1 MKKIILSAIMLTGM
15 LTFAQDGKLTV
26 SGSIDAYYKSNLNA
40 STIQDGPLDDDGNS
54 TFYTPGTSFA
64 DAQGFALGMANTV
77 FSYETGKTGMVADLV
92 FGPKGGQASN
102 TVLNQLYAYWSVSD
116 AATLTVGKFNT
127 YLGYEVIS
135 PAANFFYSTSYMFS
149 NGPFS
154 HTGLK
159 LDYAVSEDFSF
170 ALAVMNET
178 DVTEV
183 NPTANYVLGGQ
194 LGYKG
199 QYLNLRYGADGEAG
213 VFQIDYTGGFDLSET
228 FYLGINAT
236 TKTTDAENDFT
247 GAALYAQY
255 SLSDA
260 FSIGLRPEIFMSKSA
275 GVDNDDIIALTAAA
289 NYKVGNL
296 TIIPEVRIDSY
307 ENDIQLSADATNMGS
322 SLASVLVAAVYS
334 F

>member
-1 MKKIILSAIMLTGM
+1 MKKIILSALMLTGA
-15 LTFAQDGKLTV
+15 LTFAQEGKLTI
-26 SGSIDAYYKSNLNA
+26 SGSVDAYYKSNLNG
-40 STIQDGPLDDDGNS
+40 STEQDLLDDNGQS
-54 TFYTPGTSFA
+54 VFLSPATSFA

-77 FSYETGKTGMVADLV
+77 LAYETGNTGMVADLV
-92 FGPKGGQASN
+92 FGPKGTQASN
-102 TVLNQLYAYWSVSD
+102 TVLNQLYAYWNVND
-116 AATLTVGKFNT
+116 KATFTLGKFNT

-135 PAANFFYSTSYMFS
+135 PTGNFFYSTSYMFS

-159 LDYAVSEDFSF
+159 FDYAVSDDLSF
-170 ALAVMNET
+170 ALALMNET

-199 QYLNLRYGADGEAG
+199 QYLNFRAGTDGAEGL
-213 VFQIDYTGGFDLSET
+213 FQIDYTGGFDLTDT

-236 TKTTDAENDFT
+236 HKLTEDETNFT
-247 GAALYAQY
+247 GAALYAQL
-255 SLSDA
+255 SLSDS
-260 FSIGLRPEIFMSKSA
+260 FSVGLRPELFYSSEA
-275 GVDNDDIIALTAAA
+275 GVDNDDIFALTAAA

-296 TIIPEVRIDSY
+296 TIIPEVRVDSY
-307 ENDIQLSADATNMGS
+307 ENDIQLSTDPTDLGTG
-322 SLASVLVAAVYS
+322 LTSVLVAAVYA